1 VRNRAFDVIGLAR
14 TKMVAGDPEAAC
26 GLINEVLPTAA
37 KLSSGRVLRKLED
50 FAKEAATHRHIR
62 AVQETRDAIRAIRTA

>member
-1 VRNRAFDVIGLAR
+1 
-14 TKMVAGDPEAAC
+14 
-26 GLINEVLPTAA
+26 LINEVLPTAA

-50 FAKEAATHRHIR
+50 FAKEAARHRHIR